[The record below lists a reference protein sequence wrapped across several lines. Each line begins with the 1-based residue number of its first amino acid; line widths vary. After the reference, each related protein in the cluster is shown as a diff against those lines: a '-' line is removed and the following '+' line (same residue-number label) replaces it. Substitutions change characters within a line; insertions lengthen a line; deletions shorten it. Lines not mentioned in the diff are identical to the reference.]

1 MKRPT
6 AVTELI
12 EELKRLPGVGQKT
25 AERLSFFLMR
35 SKVDQATKL
44 ANEIQNRNYKI
55 FYYDPKDL

>member
-6 AVTELI
+6 AITELI

-44 ANEIQNRNYKI
+44 ANAIHNIKDKTI
-55 FYYDPKDL
+55 FICFLN